1 MGRHMKVLRCD
12 IANGPGFRTSVWM
25 SRMHSALPR
34 LLQSVRMEPRRR
46 EAVHGRDHREDHLSL
61 QPPLHQ
67 RAQHTRGRAA

>member
-34 LLQSVRMEPRRR
+34 LLQQVRMEPRRR
-46 EAVHGRDHREDHLSL
+46 GAVHGRDHREDHLSHW
-61 QPPLHQ
+61 PPLHQ
-67 RAQHTRGRAA
+67 RAQHTRRGAA

>member
-25 SRMHSALPR
+25 SRVHPALPR

-46 EAVHGRDHREDHLSL
+46 EAVHR
-61 QPPLHQ
+61 
-67 RAQHTRGRAA
+67 

>member
-34 LLQSVRMEPRRR
+34 LLQQVRVEPRRR
-46 EAVHGRDHREDHLSL
+46 EAIHR
-61 QPPLHQ
+61 
-67 RAQHTRGRAA
+67 